1 MQQKLQN
8 KTKKGRSLNVKL
20 NKTKDTKHSEALD
33 EVVVK
38 QDYHIYNLQL
48 EAIIEKDARK
58 LSEDNCLLIHVHDK
72 NIFSTFN
79 IQ

>member
-48 EAIIEKDARK
+48 KAIIEKDARK
-58 LSEDNCLLIHVHDK
+58 LSEDNCLLIHDK